1 MGDMIIKAEMED
13 QVYHNVYE
21 ISQLK
26 SEVKELHTEVKQLT
40 DELATT
46 NTVVVSMITPFVCLL
61 SFAIGYG
68 LSKLFKRSYEKK
80 EIERR

>member
-1 MGDMIIKAEMED
+1 MGDMIIKAELED

-26 SEVKELHTEVKQLT
+26 SEVKELHTEIKQLT

-46 NTVVVSMITPFVCLL
+46 NTVFVTPFVCLL
-61 SFAIGYG
+61 GFMIGYK

>member
-1 MGDMIIKAEMED
+1 MGYMMIKAEMED

-26 SEVKELHTEVKQLT
+26 SEVKELHTEIKQLT

-46 NTVVVSMITPFVCLL
+46 NTVFVTPFVSLL
-61 SFAIGYG
+61 GFMIGYK
-68 LSKLFKRSYEKK
+68 LSKLFQEKL
-80 EIERR
+80 

>member
-1 MGDMIIKAEMED
+1 MMIKAEMEY

-26 SEVKELHTEVKQLT
+26 REVNGLRTEVKQLT

-46 NTVVVSMITPFVCLL
+46 NTIVMSMFTPFVCLL
-61 SFAIGYG
+61 GFAIGYG
-68 LSKLFKRSYEKK
+68 LTKLFKRSYEKK

>member
-1 MGDMIIKAEMED
+1 MGDMMIKAVPED

-46 NTVVVSMITPFVCLL
+46 NTVVVSMITPFVCLF

-68 LSKLFKRSYEKK
+68 LSKLFKRCYEKK

>member
-1 MGDMIIKAEMED
+1 MGDMIIKAELED

-26 SEVKELHTEVKQLT
+26 SEVKELRTEVKQLT

-46 NTVVVSMITPFVCLL
+46 NTVVVTPFVCLIG
-61 SFAIGYG
+61 FAIGYG